1 MQFSIDAYHQD
12 GEWVTKRLLHF
23 LIFFL
28 TRWLQQVP
36 ASVAN
41 LKKVIARIF
50 ERTGWEIK
58 ELFTEDELADMIDE
72 VVKEPPH
79 M

>member
-1 MQFSIDAYHQD
+1 
-12 GEWVTKRLLHF
+12 
-23 LIFFL
+23 
-28 TRWLQQVP
+28 VP
-36 ASVAN
+36 ASSAN
-41 LKKVIARIF
+41 VKKVIARIF

-58 ELFTEDELADMIDE
+58 ELFTEDEIADMIDD